1 MAFLKVI
8 LIYTH
13 FFRFLIQFISN
24 SSGTFQI
31 WYVSNTDMVDTYT
44 FGNGC
49 IHLNDIAK
57 CDGFRVFKSLT
68 SEWYNQTWKK
78 FVFLKVFESW
88 SREGIWNALKYIFKI
103 AVCGFCLI
111 LFFYRKKYLN
121 PNSDYNQQSEIIKI
135 SSITNP
141 KAKWFV
147 LSSRF
152 T

>member
-49 IHLNDIAK
+49 IHSNDIAK

-68 SEWYNQTWKK
+68 SEWYNQIWKK
-78 FVFLKVFESW
+78 FVFLKVFESIAPIPW
-88 SREGIWNALKYIFKI
+88 RYLK
-103 AVCGFCLI
+103 C
-111 LFFYRKKYLN
+111 
-121 PNSDYNQQSEIIKI
+121 IKI
-135 SSITNP
+135 HFQNSCM
-141 KAKWFV
+141 WFLFNTIFLQKKV
-147 LSSRF
+147 FQPQLWLQPTIRNY
-152 T
+152 